1 MSTEPAKQRSLQR
14 LLLPV
19 SVALLLLLCGLQLG
33 LYLYGYDFSAE
44 LYLPGALPTVT
55 AILWIAATAGAGL
68 LSLTLPRKTVCREL
82 KLPST
87 PITDFASLLIAASL
101 ISAVALPLL
110 NAHNND
116 PLGTLLSSANLSDNT
131 ARNMLRISM
140 ILAVLAAL
148 YFLLRFIYRKASPL
162 GVTAMLLWAGFSA
175 LRIYFD
181 MRYLL
186 MSPRRV
192 LHLVALV
199 LVLLFFVGELRLAR
213 GIATP
218 RFYALT
224 AAPAMVLAGADALTN
239 LILAT
244 MGWVTLG
251 AEIST
256 YFVLLAVAVYSFAQ
270 LHAMV
275 APPKQKKP
283 VTSSPV
289 APTEE
294 PAEAESLVEDSPAND
309 SPNSP
314 NSPEADSPEGSSHEE
329 APLNETEES
338 DQ

>member
-1 MSTEPAKQRSLQR
+1 MSFEPAKRRSCRR

-19 SVALLLLLCGLQLG
+19 SLTLLLLLSALQLG

-55 AILWIAATAGAGL
+55 AILWIAAAVGAGL
-68 LSLTLPRKTVCREL
+68 LALTLPRKAVCREL

-87 PITDFASLLIAASL
+87 LITDFASLLVAASL
-101 ISAVALPLL
+101 VSAVALPLL
-110 NAHNND
+110 NAQNND
-116 PLGTLLSSANLSDNT
+116 PLGVLLSTANPSDST
-131 ARNMLRISM
+131 ARNMLRIS
-140 ILAVLAAL
+140 LVLAAFAAV
-148 YFLLRFIYRKASPL
+148 YFLLRFIYRKTHPL

-199 LVLLFFVGELRLAR
+199 FVLLFFVGELRLAR

-224 AAPAMVLAGADALTN
+224 AVPAMVIAGADALTN
-239 LILAT
+239 LILAA

-256 YFVLLAVAVYSFAQ
+256 YFVLLAVAIYCFAGLQ
-270 LHAMV
+270 AMV
-275 APPKQKKP
+275 APPMPQAKAQKEATFP
-283 VTSSPV
+283 VTPSEESTEEATSPEAESPAEASPDSPDTSSPD
-289 APTEE
+289 
-294 PAEAESLVEDSPAND
+294 SLDSPDETEDSP
-309 SPNSP
+309 
-314 NSPEADSPEGSSHEE
+314 
-329 APLNETEES
+329 
-338 DQ
+338 Q